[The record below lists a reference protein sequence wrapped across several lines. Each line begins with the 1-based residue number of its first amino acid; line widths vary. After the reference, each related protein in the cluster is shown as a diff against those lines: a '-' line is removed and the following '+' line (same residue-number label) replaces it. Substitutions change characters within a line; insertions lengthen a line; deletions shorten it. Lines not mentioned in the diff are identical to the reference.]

1 MRKLLYISL
10 TTAAVFFS
18 SCSKDD
24 FADAYPNPST
34 VETTTVSKQFAGFMK
49 INFEDV
55 IPSYWNY
62 YTVLKSTSLSY
73 TQAHGFINSSGR
85 YVSGAAP
92 VNRWDRFYK
101 FMAQYRE
108 LEKVMASLPAAMQTE
123 NRIYTITSTIYL
135 YDHTQKMI
143 DNYGDIPF
151 SQAGK
156 ISLTGGNYGAALAK
170 YDNQT
175 ELYTLMLDQLKAF
188 SAELNS
194 ITLSA
199 GVALEFKNQDL
210 INKGDLVSWKNYC
223 NSLRLK
229 LLNRVSAVPAFTA
242 RTNTEM
248 AEIIASGQIVDE
260 NSENIAFRVYTQDGD
275 LDTSGFINA
284 LEDDLN
290 NLAPKPMIDHMNAN
304 NDPRKPWLFE
314 RGSRTVNNVVIVAP
328 TYEGLDPTL
337 ASGAQ
342 TQLITDG
349 KIAVYNRSVLSRNK
363 WLPGTLINAPEI
375 NLLLAEYYSRN
386 GNAATAKTHF
396 EKAIRQS
403 VEYYVRLGDKA
414 DVLTWKPT
422 TEPTTAEI
430 DAYITAINFAGATT
444 PAAQLELIAFQKY
457 IHYNIMQ
464 ADESWAEQ
472 RRLKLPALQFREDET
487 SSIRKTPPTRWTY
500 PTSESVYNPDNY
512 NAVKAN
518 DNLSTK
524 IFWDVK

>member
-24 FADAYPNPST
+24 FADAYTNPST
-34 VETTTVSKQFAGFMK
+34 VETTTVPKQFAGFMK

-73 TQAHGFINSSGR
+73 TQAHGFVNSSGR

-108 LEKVMASLPAAMQTE
+108 LEKVMASLPAATQTE

-199 GVALEFKNQDL
+199 GVALEFQNQDL
-210 INKGDLVSWKNYC
+210 INKGNLVSWKNYC

-229 LLNRVSAVPAFTA
+229 ILNRVSAVPAFATRA
-242 RTNTEM
+242 NTEM
-248 AEIIASGQIVDE
+248 AEIIADGQIVDE
-260 NSENIAFRVYTQDGD
+260 NSENIAFRVYTQDTD
-275 LDTSGFINA
+275 LDLS
-284 LEDDLN
+284 
-290 NLAPKPMIDHMNAN
+290 
-304 NDPRKPWLFE
+304 
-314 RGSRTVNNVVIVAP
+314 
-328 TYEGLDPTL
+328 
-337 ASGAQ
+337 
-342 TQLITDG
+342 LIH
-349 KIAVYNRSVLSRNK
+349 I
-363 WLPGTLINAPEI
+363 
-375 NLLLAEYYSRN
+375 
-386 GNAATAKTHF
+386 
-396 EKAIRQS
+396 
-403 VEYYVRLGDKA
+403 
-414 DVLTWKPT
+414 
-422 TEPTTAEI
+422 
-430 DAYITAINFAGATT
+430 
-444 PAAQLELIAFQKY
+444 
-457 IHYNIMQ
+457 
-464 ADESWAEQ
+464 
-472 RRLKLPALQFREDET
+472 
-487 SSIRKTPPTRWTY
+487 
-500 PTSESVYNPDNY
+500 
-512 NAVKAN
+512 
-518 DNLSTK
+518 
-524 IFWDVK
+524 

>member
-10 TTAAVFFS
+10 TTAAVFLS

-24 FADAYPNPST
+24 FADAYTNPST
-34 VETTTVSKQFAGFMK
+34 VKTTTVSKQFAGFMK

-62 YTVLKSTSLSY
+62 YTVLRSTSLTY
-73 TQAHGFINSSGR
+73 TQGHGFTNTSGR
-85 YVSGAAP
+85 YISGAAT
-92 VNRWDRFYK
+92 VYRWDRFYK
-101 FMAQYRE
+101 FITQYRE
-108 LEKVMASLPAAMQTE
+108 LEKVMASLPVAAKTE
-123 NRIYTITSTIYL
+123 NRIYTIASTIYL

-143 DNYGDIPF
+143 DNFGDIPF
-151 SQAGK
+151 FEAGY
-156 ISLTGGNYGAALAK
+156 ISTVGTNYSAALAK

-194 ITLSA
+194 I
-199 GVALEFKNQDL
+199 ALTADVEIEFKNQDL

-229 LLNRVSAVPAFTA
+229 MLNRVSAVPAFAA
-242 RTNTEM
+242 RANTEM
-248 AEIIASGQIVDE
+248 AAIIADGQIVDE
-260 NSENIAFRVYTQDGD
+260 NSENVAFRVYTQDGD

-284 LEDDLN
+284 LEDDFN
-290 NLAPKPMIDHMNAN
+290 NLAPKAMIDHMNAN

-314 RGSRTVNNVVIVAP
+314 AAVSTPGVYT
-328 TYEGLDPTL
+328 GLDPIL
-337 ASGAQ
+337 VSGAQ
-342 TQLITDG
+342 DQLITG
-349 KIAVYNRSVLSRNK
+349 SKISTYNRSVISRNK
-363 WLPGTLINAPEI
+363 WLPGTLINAAEV
-375 NLLLAEYYSRN
+375 NLILAEYYSRT
-386 GNAATAKTHF
+386 GNAGSAKTYF

-414 DVLTWKPT
+414 DVLNWKPT
-422 TEPTTAEI
+422 TEPTATEI
-430 DAYITAINFAGATT
+430 NAYIAAINFAGATT
-444 PAAQLELIAFQKY
+444 PADQLKLIAFQKY
-457 IHYNIMQ
+457 IHYNVMQ

-472 RRLKLPALQFREDET
+472 RRLKLPALAFLDDET
-487 SSIRKTPPTRWTY
+487 SSVRKTPPTRWTY
-500 PTSESVYNPDNY
+500 PISESVYNTVNY

-524 IFWDVK
+524 IFWDIK

>member
-10 TTAAVFFS
+10 TTAVVFLN

-24 FADAYPNPST
+24 FADAYKNPST
-34 VETTTVSKQFAGFMK
+34 VETTTVPKQFAGFMK
-49 INFEDV
+49 SNFEDV

-62 YTVLKSTSLSY
+62 FPVLGSTSLTY
-73 TQAHGFINSSGR
+73 TQGHGFTNTPGR
-85 YVSGAAP
+85 YVSGAAT
-92 VNRWDRFYK
+92 VYRWDRFYK

-143 DNYGDIPF
+143 DNFGDIPF
-151 SQAGK
+151 SEAGK
-156 ISLTGGNYGAALAK
+156 ISSTGGNYAAASAK

-175 ELYTLMLDQLKAF
+175 ELYTMMLDQLKAF

-210 INKGDLVSWKNYC
+210 INKGNLVSWKNYC

-229 LLNRVSAVPAFTA
+229 MLNRVSAVPSFAA
-242 RTNTEM
+242 RANTEM
-248 AEIIASGQIVDE
+248 AAIIADGQIVDE
-260 NSENIAFRVYTQDGD
+260 NSENIAFKVYTQDGD
-275 LDTSGFINA
+275 LDTSGFIDA
-284 LEDDLN
+284 MEGGN
-290 NLAPKPMIDHMNAN
+290 NIAPKPMIDHMNAN

-314 RGSRTVNNVVIVAP
+314 KGSHVDENGVVIVAP

-337 ASGAQ
+337 LSGDQ
-342 TQLITDG
+342 DQLLIDG
-349 KIAVYNRSVLSRNK
+349 KIAIYNRSVISRNK
-363 WLPGTLINAPEI
+363 WLPGTLINAAEV
-375 NLLLAEYYSRN
+375 NLILAEYYSRT
-386 GNAATAKTHF
+386 GNAGSAKTYF

-414 DVLTWKPT
+414 DVLDWKPT

-430 DAYITAINFAGATT
+430 DAYIAAINFAGAVT

-457 IHYNIMQ
+457 IHYNMMQ
-464 ADESWAEQ
+464 VDESWAEQ
-472 RRLKLPALQFREDET
+472 RRLKLPALPFRDDET
-487 SSIRKTPPTRWTY
+487 SSVRKTPPTRWTY
-500 PTSESVYNPDNY
+500 PTSESVYNTDNY

-524 IFWDVK
+524 IFWDIK

>member
-10 TTAAVFFS
+10 TTAAVFLS

-24 FADAYPNPST
+24 FADAYTNPST
-34 VETTTVSKQFAGFMK
+34 VETTTVPKQFAGFMK

-62 YTVLKSTSLSY
+62 YTVLKSTSLTY
-73 TQAHGFINSSGR
+73 TQAHGFVNSSGR
-85 YVSGAAP
+85 YVSGAATT
-92 VNRWDRFYK
+92 NRWDRFYK
-101 FMAQYRE
+101 FIVQYRE
-108 LEKVMASLPAAMQTE
+108 LEKAMASLPVAKQTE

-143 DNYGDIPF
+143 DNFGDIPF
-151 SQAGK
+151 SKAGY
-156 ISLTGGNYGAALAK
+156 ISTVGTNYGAALAK

-175 ELYTLMLDQLKAF
+175 ELYTMMLDQLKAF

-194 ITLSA
+194 ITLTSD
-199 GVALEFKNQDL
+199 VTIEFKNQDL
-210 INKGDLVSWKNYC
+210 INKGNLVSWKNYC

-229 LLNRVSAVPAFTA
+229 MLNRVSAVPAFAA
-242 RTNTEM
+242 RANTEM
-248 AEIIASGQIVDE
+248 AEIIADGQIVDE
-260 NSENIAFRVYTQDGD
+260 NSENIAFKVYTQDGD

-314 RGSRTVNNVVIVAP
+314 KGSRVVNNVVIVAP

-349 KIAVYNRSVLSRNK
+349 KIAVYNRSVISRND
-363 WLPGTLINAPEI
+363 WLPGTLINAAEV
-375 NLLLAEYYSRN
+375 NLILAEYYSRN
-386 GNAATAKTHF
+386 GNAGSAKTYF

-414 DVLTWKPT
+414 DDTSWKPT

-430 DAYITAINFAGATT
+430 DAYIAAINFSGATT

-457 IHYNIMQ
+457 IHYNVMQ

-472 RRLKLPALQFREDET
+472 RRLKLPALPFREDET

-500 PTSESVYNPDNY
+500 PTSESTYNADNY

-524 IFWDVK
+524 VFWDIK

>member
-10 TTAAVFFS
+10 TTAAVFLS

-24 FADAYPNPST
+24 FADAYKNPST
-34 VETTTVSKQFAGFMK
+34 VETTTVPKQFAGFMK

-62 YTVLKSTSLSY
+62 FTVLQSTSLTY
-73 TQAHGFINSSGR
+73 TQGHGFINSSGR
-85 YVSGAAP
+85 YIPGAAT
-92 VNRWDRFYK
+92 VYRWNRFYK
-101 FMAQYRE
+101 FIAQYRE
-108 LEKVMASLPAAMQTE
+108 LEKVMASLPANTQTE
-123 NRIYTITSTIYL
+123 NRIYAITSTIYL

-156 ISLTGGNYGAALAK
+156 ISLTGGNYTEALAK

-194 ITLSA
+194 ITLSV

-229 LLNRVSAVPAFTA
+229 MLNRVSAVPAFAA
-242 RTNTEM
+242 RANTEM
-248 AEIIASGQIVDE
+248 AAIITEGKIVDE
-260 NSENIAFRVYTQDGD
+260 NTENIAFRVYTQETD
-275 LDTSGFINA
+275 LDTSGFHDAMEGGNDI
-284 LEDDLN
+284 
-290 NLAPKPMIDHMNAN
+290 APKAMIDHMNAN

-314 RGSRTVNNVVIVAP
+314 AALATPGVYT
-328 TYEGLDPTL
+328 GLDPLLT
-337 ASGAQ
+337 SSDQ
-342 TQLITDG
+342 NQLITDA
-349 KIAVYNRSVLSRNK
+349 KISTYNRSVISRND
-363 WLPGTLINAPEI
+363 WLPGTLINAAEV
-375 NLLLAEYYSRN
+375 NLILAEYYSRT
-386 GNAATAKTHF
+386 GNAGSAKTYF

-414 DVLTWKPT
+414 DDTTWKPT

-430 DAYITAINFAGATT
+430 DAYIAAINFAAATT
-444 PAAQLELIAFQKY
+444 PADQLKLIAFQKY
-457 IHYNIMQ
+457 IHYNVMQ

-472 RRLKLPALQFREDET
+472 RRLKLPALEFREDET
-487 SSIRKTPPTRWTY
+487 SSVRKTPPTRWTY
-500 PTSESVYNPDNY
+500 PTSESVNNTVNY

-524 IFWDVK
+524 IFWDIK

>member
-10 TTAAVFFS
+10 TTAAVFLG

-24 FADAYPNPST
+24 FAEAYTNPST
-34 VETTTVSKQFAGFMK
+34 VETTTVPKQFAGFMK

-62 YTVLKSTSLSY
+62 YAVLRSTSLTY
-73 TQAHGFINSSGR
+73 TQAHGFTNRTGR
-85 YVSGAAP
+85 YVSGAAT
-92 VNRWDRFYK
+92 VYRWDRFYK

-143 DNYGDIPF
+143 DNFGDIPF
-151 SQAGK
+151 SEAGR
-156 ISLTGGNYGAALAK
+156 ISSTGGNYAAASAK

-175 ELYTLMLDQLKAF
+175 ELYTMMLDQLKSF
-188 SAELNS
+188 STELNS
-194 ITLSA
+194 INLSA

-210 INKGDLVSWKNYC
+210 INKGNLVSWKNYC

-229 LLNRVSAVPAFTA
+229 ILNRVSAVPAFAA
-242 RTNTEM
+242 RANTEM
-248 AEIIASGQIVDE
+248 AAIIAEGNIVDE
-260 NSENIAFRVYTQDGD
+260 NAENIAFRVYTQDTD

-284 LEDDLN
+284 LEDDFN

-314 RGSRTVNNVVIVAP
+314 KGSRVVNNVVVVAP
-328 TYEGLDPTL
+328 TYEGLDPMLT
-337 ASGAQ
+337 SGVQ
-342 TQLITDG
+342 DLLINEG
-349 KIAVYNRSVLSRNK
+349 KIAVYNRSVISRNK
-363 WLPGTLINAPEI
+363 WLPGTLINAAEV
-375 NLLLAEYYSRN
+375 NLILAEYYSRT
-386 GNAATAKTHF
+386 GNAGSAKTYF

-414 DVLTWKPT
+414 DVTNWKPAA
-422 TEPTTAEI
+422 EPTTAEVN
-430 DAYITAINFAGATT
+430 AYITAINFDGATT
-444 PAAQLELIAFQKY
+444 PAAQLQLIAFQKY
-457 IHYNIMQ
+457 IHYNMMQ
-464 ADESWAEQ
+464 VDESWAEQ
-472 RRLKLPALQFREDET
+472 RRLKLPVLVFSEDET
-487 SSIRKTPPTRWTY
+487 SSVRKTPPTRWTY
-500 PTSESVYNPDNY
+500 PTSESVYNTDNY

-524 IFWDVK
+524 IFWDIK